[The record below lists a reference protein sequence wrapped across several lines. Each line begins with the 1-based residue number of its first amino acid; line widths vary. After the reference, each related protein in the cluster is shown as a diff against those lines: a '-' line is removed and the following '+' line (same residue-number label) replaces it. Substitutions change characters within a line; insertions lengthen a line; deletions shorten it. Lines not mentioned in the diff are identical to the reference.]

1 MLEEREKNIYE
12 AAIKVLS
19 KTLSSGNEKAK
30 EIQAKL
36 YTLANTLIRIETTL
50 MAVAD
55 RLKMSANGQ
64 SEEFEAWKHDMRAKV
79 YGGCAASVL
88 MGPGAVA
95 ICYSVGAGVL
105 ETEINEYKAEVTRF
119 EAEFTSWSETFT
131 VLATMAGQA
140 KDVSMN
146 WYEKLTDFRNII
158 QNQYDLISGT
168 EDVLWMSQEMRTMV
182 TNSLDE
188 LVEQC
193 DIIINDTT
201 GKLEETH

>member
-1 MLEEREKNIYE
+1 
-12 AAIKVLS
+12 
-19 KTLSSGNEKAK
+19 
-30 EIQAKL
+30 
-36 YTLANTLIRIETTL
+36 

-64 SEEFEAWKHDMRAKV
+64 SEEFENWKHDMRAKV

-119 EAEFTSWSETFT
+119 EAEFNSWSETFS

-168 EDVLWMSQEMRTMV
+168 EDVLWMSQEMRSMV
-182 TNSLDE
+182 TDSLDE

-201 GKLEETH
+201 VNLKRLIKHKKLLKKKKLLKNCLLLHQLLILSNKLEKCATVLIQRIKRK